1 MRERARVIFSTA
13 LYTGGTA
20 AVAILVLL
28 TAIGAGHVL
37 FPEAMLPMELQELAS
52 AWLAIG
58 FLPMLFAC
66 IQFYKVVRRRAVF
79 LPAGVCLL
87 ALLIWVGV
95 WAAGMAME

>member
-1 MRERARVIFSTA
+1 MRKIERLVFTA
-13 LYTGGTA
+13 IYAGGTA
-20 AVAILVLL
+20 AVAVLVLL
-28 TAIGAGHVL
+28 TAIGAGYVL
-37 FPEAMLPMELQELAS
+37 FPEAMLPMELRELAS

-87 ALLIWVGV
+87 ALLVWVGV
-95 WAAGMAME
+95 WTAGMTMA